1 MGKDTIYSRAYNKYQ
16 NQTAQLIKL
25 EFIFHYICTYV
36 CIPAAD
42 MQAEPSL
49 PSKL

>member
-1 MGKDTIYSRAYNKYQ
+1 MGKDTVCHVYNKYQ

-25 EFIFHYICTYV
+25 EFICHHIRTHM

-49 PSKL
+49 SSKP